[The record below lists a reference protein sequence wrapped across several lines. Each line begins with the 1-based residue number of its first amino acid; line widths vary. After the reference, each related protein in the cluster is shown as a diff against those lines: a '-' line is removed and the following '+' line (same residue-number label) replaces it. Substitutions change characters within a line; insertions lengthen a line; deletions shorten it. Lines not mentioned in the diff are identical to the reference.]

1 VGASADPVSTRRRSI
16 GNGFGWLWT
25 ASTAGNL
32 GDGIARVVIPLLAV
46 QLTRDPLAVGLV
58 TALTYLPWL
67 VFGLPAGVIVD
78 RYDRRQLAVLAAAAR
93 IAALAVLAVAATLDT
108 ATILLVYAVVTVL
121 YTCQTLY
128 DSSLIAT
135 VPMVVTEREDLDR
148 ANGRLEGARL
158 VADRFIG
165 PPLASLLFAMAVG
178 WAFGVNIMC
187 YALAG
192 LLLAR
197 LPGSYRARRAAPPG
211 DEAAA
216 PPSGRP
222 VPAPSS
228 MIREMGSGLRYLLG
242 QPLLRSLLWLMMAI
256 GLVSGMVNAILALW
270 ALDVLGIG
278 EAYFGV
284 FLLALAAGGVVGS
297 QTASTIARRIGRG
310 RTLQLTLLTGGM
322 ASLVAAASTSPY
334 VAGAGLAGV
343 GWSTVAFNVVNVSL
357 RMRLAPEA
365 MLGRMTSIFR
375 SGGVSIMVIGAVVGG
390 AAASLAG
397 LRLPWLLCG
406 IGCLL
411 MAAATTRRLGNHAV
425 DSALA
430 AADGAKAQRQGG

>member
-1 VGASADPVSTRRRSI
+1 MSTRRRSI

-25 ASTAGNL
+25 ASTAGSL

-93 IAALAVLAVAATLDT
+93 IAALAVLAAVAALDA
-108 ATILLVYAVVTVL
+108 ATILLVYAVVIVL

-135 VPMVVTEREDLDR
+135 VPMVVTEREDLDH

-165 PPLASLLFAMAVG
+165 PPLASMLFALAVG

-187 YALAG
+187 FALAA
-192 LLLAR
+192 LLLTR

-211 DEAAA
+211 EEAAA
-216 PPSGRP
+216 PPSGR
-222 VPAPSS
+222 PAPSS

-270 ALDVLGIG
+270 ALDVLGID

-297 QTASTIARRIGRG
+297 QTASTVARRIGRG
-310 RTLQLTLLTGGM
+310 RTLQLTLLTGGV

-365 MLGRMTSIFR
+365 MLGRVTSIFR
-375 SGGVSIMVIGAVVGG
+375 TGGVSIMVIGAVVGG
-390 AAASLAG
+390 VAANLAG

-411 MAAATTRRLGNHAV
+411 MAAATTRRLGNDVV

-430 AADGAKAQRQGG
+430 AADGTRAQRQGG